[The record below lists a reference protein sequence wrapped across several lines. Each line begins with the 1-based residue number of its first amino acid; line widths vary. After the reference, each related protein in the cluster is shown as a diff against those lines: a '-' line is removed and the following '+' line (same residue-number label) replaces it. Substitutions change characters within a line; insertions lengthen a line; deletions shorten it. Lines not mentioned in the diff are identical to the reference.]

1 MSAAF
6 DTLQAANR
14 LTNVGMDRRQA
25 ETVATMIAGRQG
37 GLATKDDIGN
47 LATTA
52 QLYRALWLQ
61 AAGIVATITALAG
74 IAIGLASLW
83 SGQ

>member
-6 DTLQAANR
+6 NSLQAANR
-14 LTNVGMDRRQA
+14 LTDAGMDRLQA
-25 ETVATMIAGRQG
+25 ETVATLIGDGQDN
-37 GLATKDDIGN
+37 LATKDDIRS
-47 LATTA
+47 LATA
-52 QLYRALWLQ
+52 AELYRALWIQ

>member
-6 DTLQAANR
+6 NTLQAANR
-14 LTNVGMDRRQA
+14 LTEAGMDRLQA
-25 ETVATMIAGRQG
+25 ETVATLIGDKQG
-37 GLATKDDIGN
+37 DLATKDDIGN

-52 QLYRALWLQ
+52 ELYRALWIQ

>member
-6 DTLQAANR
+6 DTLKAANR
-14 LTNVGMDRRQA
+14 LQAAGMHRDHA
-25 ETVATMIAGRQG
+25 EAVATIIGDGQG
-37 GLATKDDIGN
+37 DLATKDDIGN

-52 QLYRALWLQ
+52 ELYRALWIQ
-61 AAGIVATITALAG
+61 AAGIVATIAALAG
-74 IAIGLASLW
+74 IVIGLASLW